1 LSGKEEFCPKKNIFA
16 SFLTPVDQITIKDID
31 EELDHISSI
40 RGVTY
45 ESIFSVSGTSSSYQ
59 EAKPTAVEFDPK
71 HFLNLF
77 SALPTFELTTQI
89 PLVESLI

>member
-1 LSGKEEFCPKKNIFA
+1 VVRKSFVQKKNIFA